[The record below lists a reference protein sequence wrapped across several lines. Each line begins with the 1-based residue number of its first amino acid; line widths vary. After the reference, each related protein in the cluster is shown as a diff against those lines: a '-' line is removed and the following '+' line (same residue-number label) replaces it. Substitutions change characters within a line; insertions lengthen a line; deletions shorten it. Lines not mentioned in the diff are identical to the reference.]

1 LGYFSGML
9 PSASL
14 RPQLS
19 YLGLHKAGWQ
29 ACTATPSWFGCD
41 QSWGRESLSNFLPR
55 LASNYSLL
63 CSPHPE

>member
-19 YLGLHKAGWQ
+19 YLGLHKAG
-29 ACTATPSWFGCD
+29 
-41 QSWGRESLSNFLPR
+41 
-55 LASNYSLL
+55 
-63 CSPHPE
+63 